1 MVIGSLVDFSTKE
14 LVINTKDKACLSCYI
29 VCFSLFFLINK
40 KCLIYYVATFT
51 GERTC
56 KMEGVKTLT
65 LTASMFDGLVTT
77 ITSNLGVLLPI
88 GLTIMGIMIAVSL
101 IPRIIYKFF

>member
-1 MVIGSLVDFSTKE
+1 
-14 LVINTKDKACLSCYI
+14 
-29 VCFSLFFLINK
+29 
-40 KCLIYYVATFT
+40 
-51 GERTC
+51 
-56 KMEGVKTLT
+56 MEGISGLT
-65 LTASMFDGLVTT
+65 LTSAMFSDLIST

>member
-1 MVIGSLVDFSTKE
+1 MENATIEGLE
-14 LVINTKDKACLSCYI
+14 LTS
-29 VCFSLFFLINK
+29 
-40 KCLIYYVATFT
+40 
-51 GERTC
+51 
-56 KMEGVKTLT
+56 
-65 LTASMFDGLVTT
+65 SMFSPLVET